1 MKGAGM
7 KLVYIASPLRGENP
21 SGKDYKKNIEQAAK
35 YCENACSLGVL
46 AFAPHL
52 YFTQFYNDT
61 IPEQRE
67 KGLEMGLAMLE
78 KCEELWV
85 MGTHISQGM
94 RGEIAHAKSLGI
106 PIYNVEMPDDIMYYP
121 VSADNHALLGQH
133 SCMPD
138 SRDKDYMGKIL
149 VMNYEAL
156 KPEYR
161 SRPYQL
167 WLATG
172 GFGCSPTARGRRVFA
187 TSLYDGEQSSFY
199 RQDFTGIIKPEVW
212 EEVQSQYEYLKER
225 FHNTSK
231 EYPGVRFDVEAD
243 DNALLASTSLTK
255 EISGFTNVIKNSI
268 NNTGFGFVFSSDN
281 AQHKGKEIKNI
292 TVYKARNLLNNG
304 TQFEP
309 IYKTLVVT
317 YIERMLRFYSGDFK
331 QDKILKFF
339 SSNPNSQ
346 KSRWDADRQHIN
358 SILQDGDELDYTID
372 EKYGICNV
380 MVTFANTT
388 RNLKVQLTR
397 KAGEKSGG

>member
-78 KCEELWV
+78 KCEELWE

-156 KPEYR
+156 KRNTGADHISYGLP
-161 SRPYQL
+161 PAALGAALQPG
-167 WLATG
+167 AG
-172 GFGCSPTARGRRVFA
+172 GFLPPVFMTGSRA
-187 TSLYDGEQSSFY
+187 A
-199 RQDFTGIIKPEVW
+199 FTG
-212 EEVQSQYEYLKER
+212 R
-225 FHNTSK
+225 
-231 EYPGVRFDVEAD
+231 
-243 DNALLASTSLTK
+243 
-255 EISGFTNVIKNSI
+255 
-268 NNTGFGFVFSSDN
+268 
-281 AQHKGKEIKNI
+281 
-292 TVYKARNLLNNG
+292 
-304 TQFEP
+304 
-309 IYKTLVVT
+309 TLQG
-317 YIERMLRFYSGDFK
+317 L
-331 QDKILKFF
+331 
-339 SSNPNSQ
+339 
-346 KSRWDADRQHIN
+346 
-358 SILQDGDELDYTID
+358 
-372 EKYGICNV
+372 
-380 MVTFANTT
+380 
-388 RNLKVQLTR
+388 
-397 KAGEKSGG
+397 

>member
-138 SRDKDYMGKIL
+138 SRDKDYIG
-149 VMNYEAL
+149 
-156 KPEYR
+156 
-161 SRPYQL
+161 
-167 WLATG
+167 
-172 GFGCSPTARGRRVFA
+172 VF
-187 TSLYDGEQSSFY
+187 
-199 RQDFTGIIKPEVW
+199 
-212 EEVQSQYEYLKER
+212 KEKC
-225 FHNTSK
+225 TPLMKK
-231 EYPGVRFDVEAD
+231 EYSEFAVPCIP
-243 DNALLASTSLTK
+243 NATIIPKDKSGLILDRKMVMDEDGNVSLSSEKEDIMKMWLESLTT
-255 EISGFTNVIKNSI
+255 S
-268 NNTGFGFVFSSDN
+268 
-281 AQHKGKEIKNI
+281 
-292 TVYKARNLLNNG
+292 
-304 TQFEP
+304 
-309 IYKTLVVT
+309 
-317 YIERMLRFYSGDFK
+317 
-331 QDKILKFF
+331 
-339 SSNPNSQ
+339 
-346 KSRWDADRQHIN
+346 
-358 SILQDGDELDYTID
+358 
-372 EKYGICNV
+372 
-380 MVTFANTT
+380 
-388 RNLKVQLTR
+388 
-397 KAGEKSGG
+397 

>member
-156 KPEYR
+156 KPEKDTYTFEDVLHIIADSLKEQINKENLEKLLSYNVSNEVNFIIR
-161 SRPYQL
+161 AVP
-167 WLATG
+167 
-172 GFGCSPTARGRRVFA
+172 RVFKSIA
-187 TSLYDGEQSSFY
+187 MRRIYKASLKANTSTITNLGVVSVDDMY
-199 RQDFTGIIKPEVW
+199 K
-212 EEVQSQYEYLKER
+212 EYIDR
-225 FHNTSK
+225 FHVVLSMSK
-231 EYPGVRFDVEAD
+231 GQFIKGSV
-243 DNALLASTSLTK
+243 
-255 EISGFTNVIKNSI
+255 ISYKDTLVFT
-268 NNTGFGFVFSSDN
+268 FSS
-281 AQHKGKEIKNI
+281 AIRETFIQKEFFRQMVRDGIHVSIESNG
-292 TVYKARNLLNNG
+292 VYY
-304 TQFEP
+304 E
-309 IYKTLVVT
+309 
-317 YIERMLRFYSGDFK
+317 
-331 QDKILKFF
+331 
-339 SSNPNSQ
+339 
-346 KSRWDADRQHIN
+346 
-358 SILQDGDELDYTID
+358 
-372 EKYGICNV
+372 
-380 MVTFANTT
+380 
-388 RNLKVQLTR
+388 
-397 KAGEKSGG
+397 

>member
-1 MKGAGM
+1 M
-7 KLVYIASPLRGENP
+7 
-21 SGKDYKKNIEQAAK
+21 
-35 YCENACSLGVL
+35 L

-172 GFGCSPTARGRRVFA
+172 GFGCSPTARGRRVLPPVFMTGSRA
-187 TSLYDGEQSSFY
+187 A
-199 RQDFTGIIKPEVW
+199 FTG
-212 EEVQSQYEYLKER
+212 R
-225 FHNTSK
+225 
-231 EYPGVRFDVEAD
+231 
-243 DNALLASTSLTK
+243 
-255 EISGFTNVIKNSI
+255 
-268 NNTGFGFVFSSDN
+268 
-281 AQHKGKEIKNI
+281 
-292 TVYKARNLLNNG
+292 
-304 TQFEP
+304 
-309 IYKTLVVT
+309 TLQG
-317 YIERMLRFYSGDFK
+317 L
-331 QDKILKFF
+331 
-339 SSNPNSQ
+339 
-346 KSRWDADRQHIN
+346 
-358 SILQDGDELDYTID
+358 
-372 EKYGICNV
+372 
-380 MVTFANTT
+380 
-388 RNLKVQLTR
+388 
-397 KAGEKSGG
+397 